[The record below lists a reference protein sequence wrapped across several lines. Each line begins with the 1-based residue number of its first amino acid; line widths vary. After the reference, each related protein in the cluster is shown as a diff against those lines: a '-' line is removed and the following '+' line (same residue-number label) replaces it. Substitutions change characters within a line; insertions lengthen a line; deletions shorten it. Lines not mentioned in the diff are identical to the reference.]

1 MTVGDILLVPL
12 HLGLAVLLFLI
23 SPLTSLLVYFFDLTI
38 NILQLPLWLVQKVEV
53 LYIYLGIA
61 ALAGLS
67 LGLVFSFFSSFIF
80 STLSLDHSRLEV
92 ETSLKHSS
100 VPSDKTREA
109 FQLKD
114 PSFRPKGTR
123 SKFNIGQT
131 EVETFT
137 LSPTT
142 LSPDL
147 ISPMFRGDFGTA
159 GRQRIFP
166 IMEEEDEHEYENRG
180 RKGRNKK
187 RL

>member
-23 SPLTSLLVYFFDLTI
+23 SPLTSLLAYFFDLTI
-38 NILQLPLWLVQKVEV
+38 NIFQLPLWLVQKVEV

-80 STLSLDHSRLEV
+80 SALSLDHSRLEV
-92 ETSLKHSS
+92 ETSLKHSP
-100 VPSDKTREA
+100 VPSDKTGES

-114 PSFRPKGTR
+114 PSFRSKGTR

-131 EVETFT
+131 EMETFT

-147 ISPMFRGDFGTA
+147 ISPMFRGDVGTA

>member
-1 MTVGDILLVPL
+1 MTVGNVLLVPL
-12 HLGLAVLLFLI
+12 QLGLAVFLFLI
-23 SPLTSLLVYFFDLTI
+23 SPLTSLLAYFFDLTF

-67 LGLVFSFFSSFIF
+67 LGLIFSFFSSFIF
-80 STLSLDHSRLEV
+80 SALSLDQGRLDD
-92 ETSLKHSS
+92 ETSLKHAP
-100 VPSDKTREA
+100 VPSDRTGEG
-109 FQLKD
+109 FPLKD
-114 PSFRPKGTR
+114 PSFRSRGVR
-123 SKFNIGQT
+123 GKFNIGQT
-131 EVETFT
+131 EVETSS

-147 ISPMFRGDFGTA
+147 ISPMFRGDVGI

-166 IMEEEDEHEYENRG
+166 IMEEEDEHEDENRG

-187 RL
+187 RF